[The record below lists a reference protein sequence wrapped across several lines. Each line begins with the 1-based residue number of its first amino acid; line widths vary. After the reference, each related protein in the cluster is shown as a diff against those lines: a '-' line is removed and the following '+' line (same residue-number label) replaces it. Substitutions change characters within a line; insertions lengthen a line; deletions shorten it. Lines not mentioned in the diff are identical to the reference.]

1 MYADRI
7 KKIKQ
12 AKINKMTEE
21 VSIKIEKNIPITG
34 RKEKYGYVWDMELG
48 DSIFYENPVHAEL
61 VISSVRRSGIKKGF
75 KFAKRKQV
83 GGGARIWRI
92 K

>member
-1 MYADRI
+1 MTIYKEIDKSR
-7 KKIKQ
+7 KK
-12 AKINKMTEE
+12 
-21 VSIKIEKNIPITG
+21 SIKIEKNIPITG
-34 RKEKYGYVWDMELG
+34 RKEKYGYVWDMEPG
-48 DSIFYENPVHAEL
+48 DSIFYEDPKHAEL
-61 VISSVRRSGIKKGF
+61 VINSVRVSGIKKGF

>member
-1 MYADRI
+1 MIAFV
-7 KKIKQ
+7 KKIFKGIGK
-12 AKINKMTEE
+12 AFKAIVK
-21 VSIKIEKNIPITG
+21 
-34 RKEKYGYVWDMELG
+34 
-48 DSIFYENPVHAEL
+48 
-61 VISSVRRSGIKKGF
+61 GIKKGF